1 MLGERQALKIRMEDK
16 HGRQAL
22 LVGRL
27 NKKTNFIDWI
37 LSFESE
43 EGELKFR
50 LAVSQ
55 GS

>member
-1 MLGERQALKIRMEDK
+1 MEDK

-37 LSFESE
+37 FVFWIWRRRV
-43 EGELKFR
+43 KI
-50 LAVSQ
+50 
-55 GS
+55 